1 MNGQIVIWDLEFYVS
16 KFKRKK
22 CVWNHSVVMSK
33 QANKLHVEDG
43 FIPILYW
50 SAESN
55 ILVSHQSPVEDLKWM
70 PKNVWVSM
78 IPQLSQTFFD
88 QNEQNW
94 PFPVF
99 ARKCLSKNE

>member
-1 MNGQIVIWDLEFYVS
+1 MHVLRARPLSQTLT
-16 KFKRKK
+16 
-22 CVWNHSVVMSK
+22 SK

-70 PKNVWVSM
+70 PKNVWVS
-78 IPQLSQTFFD
+78 IIYH
-88 QNEQNW
+88 
-94 PFPVF
+94 
-99 ARKCLSKNE
+99 